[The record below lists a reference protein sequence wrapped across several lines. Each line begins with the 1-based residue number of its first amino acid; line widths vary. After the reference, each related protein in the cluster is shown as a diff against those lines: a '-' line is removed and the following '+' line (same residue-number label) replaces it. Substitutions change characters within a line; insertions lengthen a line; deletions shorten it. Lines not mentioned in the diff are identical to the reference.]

1 MKKLMNESVYFNHCL
16 AGLRSPMHHKK
27 AADVLFHHVSQ
38 VTSCFPS
45 HSYAM
50 SSIVHLSAQW
60 KVSKDTSWEADDEC
74 KTRQRSN
81 LKDFQKASSI
91 AESVSL
97 ASYKQTAPPVSIVLS
112 PF

>member
-38 VTSCFPS
+38 VT
-45 HSYAM
+45 HNAM